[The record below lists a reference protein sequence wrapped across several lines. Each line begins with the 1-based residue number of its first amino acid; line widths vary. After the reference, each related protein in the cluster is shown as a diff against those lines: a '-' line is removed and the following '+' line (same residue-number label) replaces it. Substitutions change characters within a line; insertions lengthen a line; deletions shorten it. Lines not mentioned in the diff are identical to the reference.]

1 MFLFIVLSDKH
12 ICQVWTCGR
21 GSDTLYLADWVL
33 RGSERMVR
41 AAAVAVNDFN
51 ALAMEDDA
59 LVLGS

>member
-1 MFLFIVLSDKH
+1 MKRVGASVSRPH
-12 ICQVWTCGR
+12 SSAWAVASVNG
-21 GSDTLYLADWVL
+21 VL

-41 AAAVAVNDFN
+41 AAAVAVSDFN